1 MNLMIIKTLNCD
13 KGQLEYETVKRMKS
27 NVLRTVLSKEL
38 GFLPGVIETYLLKLM
53 GLVRAEL

>member
-13 KGQLEYETVKRMKS
+13 KDQLGYETVKSIKI
-27 NVLRTVLSKEL
+27 NVLRTVWSKEL

-53 GLVRAEL
+53 GLVRAES